1 MCSAS
6 VFTSGRRETISRKM
20 SGRREMGGKDES
32 SGEIYFSFFPVI
44 PPSSSSPSSSSTST
58 SMWVS
63 SVEAPS
69 VSSSTGS
76 DLCLLKNE
84 ESFFCFI
91 LSLTVGMIGK
101 DDGDGDG
108 DGEGYGV

>member
-44 PPSSSSPSSSSTST
+44 PPSSSSSSSMST

-69 VSSSTGS
+69 VSSSAWS
-76 DLCLLKNE
+76 DLGLLKNE

-91 LSLTVGMIGK
+91 LSLTVVMIGK
-101 DDGDGDG
+101 GGGDGDG
-108 DGEGYGV
+108 DGEGYRV